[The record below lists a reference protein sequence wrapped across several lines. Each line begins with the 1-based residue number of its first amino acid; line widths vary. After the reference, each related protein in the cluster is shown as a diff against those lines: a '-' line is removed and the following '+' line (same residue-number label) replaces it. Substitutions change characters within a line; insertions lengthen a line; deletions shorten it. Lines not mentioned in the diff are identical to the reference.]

1 MHRAIIDTNLWVSF
15 LIGKTFYK
23 LKHLLIQGVI
33 TPIFS
38 PQLLD
43 ELTTVTQRPKLQ
55 KYFQPDKV
63 QELLLFLNEISDI
76 IEPHSTI
83 NLCRDPKVNFLLA
96 LAQDSKADF
105 LVTGDQDLLIL
116 QQIGQTKILTY
127 QDLLSIIS

>member
-83 NLCRDPKVNFLLA
+83 NLCRDPKDNFLLA

>member
-15 LIGKTFYK
+15 LIGKTFGK
-23 LKHLLIQGVI
+23 LKYLLIQGVI

-76 IEPHSTI
+76 IEPHSTFAEI
-83 NLCRDPKVNFLLA
+83 
-96 LAQDSKADF
+96 Q
-105 LVTGDQDLLIL
+105 
-116 QQIGQTKILTY
+116 KIIFY
-127 QDLLSIIS
+127 SP